1 MTCRET
7 GPGKE
12 GAGLERRKVTAKG
25 LEAMGY
31 RGFERAADGTVQEGV
46 WVLDYIALAANHF
59 PGKLRFEND
68 AMNGARIVTYGEEL
82 ADGRTLFATRRLRQE
97 EARQPINRTGDD
109 GLP

>member
-1 MTCRET
+1 MTGRYS
-7 GPGKE
+7 GPWKG
-12 GAGLERRKVTAKG
+12 GAGLARKKVTAES
-25 LEAMGY
+25 LEGMGY
-31 RGFERAADGTVQEGV
+31 RGFERLADETVREAF

-97 EARQPINRTGDD
+97 EARQPINGTGDD